1 MNFDDSNN
9 LSDLKNNMTDI
20 KNNLTDLKSNLTDK
34 KSVFGD
40 IKSNI
45 TEKKS
50 NPFSFSFDKE
60 NSKGGDDE
68 GSKGDIN
75 KSDITGN
82 NQSDVTESTKSE
94 FKNEDV
100 NNQSVITESAKSVF
114 GDDGKFNQSVSTIN
128 LKSPFSES
136 TKSAFTESTKSVFG
150 KSVGPFEKPE
160 SVKNVF
166 NKEEISKSPFT
177 KNNSFESIT
186 SQANLSQPASGFKP
200 TPFQPN
206 PSQPSHTLSTKP
218 SLDSVDDIIS
228 AILSIKTNSVT
239 INNYKI
245 NNITDRL
252 ESQIYS
258 SMSKLK
264 RINDIKRE
272 IESNLLIMIN
282 NLDTFNK
289 IDSKSIEDSMRYFD
303 EVIER
308 RTRHKTPLIYNS
320 PIIEPDLRKI
330 NQIPT
335 TLEEDLSKLNLNVL
349 TQIKLEP
356 VYLIDK
362 LKIKYKEE
370 DKEVCEEKESV
381 FKEEVKEGRPQSNPN
396 FYVKNNPEKES
407 NLQPTITQLNTQP
420 NISKLITQP
429 TPQPIPQPFIQPTTP
444 QPTQPLTNPFQSSP
458 SQPNSSDIFNRVLG
472 SSIPVIKKE
481 ETNNKPPSAFSK
493 FASSH
498 NLFK

>member
-1 MNFDDSNN
+1 M
-9 LSDLKNNMTDI
+9 LRGI
-20 KNNLTDLKSNLTDK
+20 KVILQRIIKMMLQGIVKVYLEMRI
-34 KSVFGD
+34 VFG
-40 IKSNI
+40 N
-45 TEKKS
+45 
-50 NPFSFSFDKE
+50 
-60 NSKGGDDE
+60 
-68 GSKGDIN
+68 
-75 KSDITGN
+75 
-82 NQSDVTESTKSE
+82 
-94 FKNEDV
+94 
-100 NNQSVITESAKSVF
+100 
-114 GDDGKFNQSVSTIN
+114 DGKFNQSVSTTN
-128 LKSPFSES
+128 TKSPFTE
-136 TKSAFTESTKSVFG
+136 TAKSVFTETAKSVFG
-150 KSVGPFEKPE
+150 KAVEPSFEKPG

-166 NKEEISKSPFT
+166 NKEVTKSPFT
-177 KNNSFESIT
+177 KNSSFETIS
-186 SQANLSQPASGFKP
+186 SQSNLSQPSPGFKP
-200 TPFQPN
+200 TPFQPTSFQPN
-206 PSQPSHTLSTKP
+206 LSQPISSQSSKP

-264 RINDIKRE
+264 RIDDIKRE

-330 NQIPT
+330 NQIST
-335 TLEEDLSKLNLNVL
+335 TLEEDLSKLNLNIL

-362 LKIKYKEE
+362 LKIKYREGDRE
-370 DKEVCEEKESV
+370 DSDKEAEGDKDIR
-381 FKEEVKEGRPQSNPN
+381 EEVKEGRPQSNPN
-396 FYVKNNPEKES
+396 FYVKNNPEKEG
-407 NLQPTITQLNTQP
+407 NLQPT
-420 NISKLITQP
+420 ITQP
-429 TPQPIPQPFIQPTTP
+429 TPQPIPQPSIQPAITQPTTP
-444 QPTQPLTNPFQSSP
+444 QPTVLPTQPLTNPFQSSP
-458 SQPNSSDIFNRVLG
+458 SQPNSSEIFNRVLG

-481 ETNNKPPSAFSK
+481 ENNNKPPSAFSK